1 MPTICRKS
9 SPRNLAYILSTKN
22 SIILQMSLAL
32 HLLSLFKKSLVKQ
45 LLFLPTL
52 MWVYRVAPFLYLKA
66 LFIML
71 FIRDFSK
78 SCGMEVYRVEKSNV
92 WMEVALWTPKWLK
105 DDSKFVEFLSIHI
118 LLTPVWLVFILQ
130 YFSSPVFIT
139 VSILVNKVVN
149 NFPA

>member
-1 MPTICRKS
+1 
-9 SPRNLAYILSTKN
+9 
-22 SIILQMSLAL
+22 
-32 HLLSLFKKSLVKQ
+32 
-45 LLFLPTL
+45 

-66 LFIML
+66 LFMML
-71 FIRDFSK
+71 FTRDLSK

-118 LLTPVWLVFILQ
+118 LLSPVWLVFILQ

-139 VSILVNKVVN
+139 KY
-149 NFPA
+149 FG